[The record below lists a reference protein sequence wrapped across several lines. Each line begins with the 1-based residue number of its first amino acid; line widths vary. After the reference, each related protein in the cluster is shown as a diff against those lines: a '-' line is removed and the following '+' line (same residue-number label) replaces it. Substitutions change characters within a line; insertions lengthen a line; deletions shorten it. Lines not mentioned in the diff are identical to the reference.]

1 MAVTRILTDGVANTA
16 ISRIDGDLTLV
27 GAAANVLWD
36 KSADDLIFAD
46 NAKAVFGTGNDLQI
60 YHDGSNSYVTNAVGA
75 LKIATE
81 TSGIAITLGHST
93 SEVTVADNLTVTG
106 TLTGTLA
113 TAAQGSVTS
122 LGTLTTLTVDNII
135 INGTNIG
142 HTSDTDAIA
151 ISSAG
156 VVTLSATDSLIT
168 SGTTVHNE
176 DVTFTGANYNVL
188 WDKSD
193 NQLEFGDNAKAVFGA
208 SDDLQIYHTGSYSLI
223 KDNGT
228 GNLVLACDD
237 FQMTNSTVA
246 ENYITAANNG
256 AVTLYY
262 DNNVRLHTFSGGVGI
277 TTTGNLGD
285 LGTGLHIR
293 YSDSGA
299 DVSAGY
305 DNLIIEENDNNGMTI
320 LSGTGN
326 VGAIAFGDS
335 GDNDI
340 GLITYNHNGN
350 YMSFTANAGEK
361 LRITSN
367 GDTGI
372 GTTAPGNTLE
382 VFTGN
387 STKGIRINR
396 YGSGTYY
403 SDIIHTDTPERLA
416 FKVGTGS
423 AIAEIMAIHGGGTVG
438 IGATSTTARLNVK
451 AAADNNYQLLLQ
463 QSNGADGFGLICDMT
478 DGDLAFSR
486 YGSSTFYERMR
497 IRQGGDVCI
506 NTVYSGLFNQAGGN
520 AKLTVVGESSSTS
533 VIGNVDAAIT
543 IANKDGTLGNTSG
556 LHFARADTD
565 ESPNFA
571 GASIVAQFVAAQV
584 TGQYPAADLNFCTST
599 AQNAAPSLKMTLTD
613 DGSLGIGVTAPP
625 EKLTVKG
632 DIKVDLD
639 SFVGSTPG
647 DSTAIALASSGG
659 SQMQFY
665 RTGGDD
671 GIKFF
676 VHDSGTFHGEAAR
689 LDQFGN
695 FQIGCAG
702 QSPATPSAMSI
713 SLCGM
718 GIASP
723 DGVALQYYM
732 IKNTDVEAHIGFKSG
747 TDQNWY
753 LGTAHG
759 ISGIG
764 SAGVYQTNT
773 GAGWTNVSDERYKK
787 ALQPITNALD
797 KIKDCRGMTGLYKTD
812 PDDRD
817 RRSFLIAQD
826 WIPVLPEAVDQNT
839 TDDDDVT
846 QKLGLQYDATIPLLV
861 EAIKELR
868 EQNIAYAA
876 RIAALEG

>member
-46 NAKAVFGTGNDLQI
+46 NAGAVFGTGNDLKI
-60 YHDGSNSYVTNAVGA
+60 YHDGSSSYVSDGGTGSLYLRGTN
-75 LKIATE
+75 IIMDSATGE
-81 TSGIAITLGHST
+81 KYIDL
-93 SEVTVADNLTVTG
+93 VADGAVTLYYDNSAKLATASGGISVTG
-106 TLTGTLA
+106 TYTGTGLMTTGGNIVIPNA
-113 TAAQGSVTS
+113 GNIGSASDTDAIAIASNGVVTMNQIPVFSAGINVSGGTIAGTLSTAAQGSVTS
-122 LGTLTTLTVDNII
+122 LGTLTALTTASLSVSSTGNVIPSII
-135 INGTNIG
+135 TASGNAVGL
-142 HTSDTDAIA
+142 AIHQSGA
-151 ISSAG
+151 TRWELGAG
-156 VVTLSATDSLIT
+156 VGDG
-168 SGTTVHNE
+168 SGN
-176 DVTFTGANYNVL
+176 FNL
-188 WDKSD
+188 
-193 NQLEFGDNAKAVFGA
+193 
-208 SDDLQIYHTGSYSLI
+208 YS
-223 KDNGT
+223 
-228 GNLVLACDD
+228 
-237 FQMTNSTVA
+237 S
-246 ENYITAANNG
+246 
-256 AVTLYY
+256 
-262 DNNVRLHTFSGGVGI
+262 
-277 TTTGNLGD
+277 
-285 LGTGLHIR
+285 
-293 YSDSGA
+293 
-299 DVSAGY
+299 
-305 DNLIIEENDNNGMTI
+305 
-320 LSGTGN
+320 LSGTSGIRLAVTNAGLVGIGTTSPAKVLHVKGGN
-326 VGAIAFGDS
+326 DSSMALDNGGEQYTSMTVLNNGTQKGALYFDNTNGLFSLNAFTSLPLTLGA
-335 GDNDI
+335 
-340 GLITYNHNGN
+340 
-350 YMSFTANAGEK
+350 ANAEK
-361 LRITSN
+361 IRVTTN

-533 VIGNVDAAIT
+533 VIGNIDAAIT
-543 IANKDGTLGNTSG
+543 IANKDGTAGNTTG

-565 ESPNFA
+565 ETPNYA
-571 GASIVAQFVAAQV
+571 GASIVAQFGAAQV

-599 AQNAAPSLKMTLTD
+599 SQAAAPSLKMTLTD

-639 SFVGSTPG
+639 SYIGSTPA
-647 DSTAIALASSGG
+647 DSTAIAITSSGG
-659 SQMQFY
+659 SQIQFY
-665 RTGGDD
+665 RSGGDD
-671 GIKFF
+671 GIKFYT
-676 VHDSGTFHGEAAR
+676 HDSGTRHTESAR
-689 LDQFGN
+689 MDQFGN
-695 FQIGCAG
+695 LQIGTAG
-702 QSPATPSAMSI
+702 QGPVAAGAMSI
-713 SLCGM
+713 SATGM

-723 DGVALQYYM
+723 ASVSLQYYM
-732 IKNTDVEAHIGFKSG
+732 IKATQVEAHIGFKSG

-759 ISGIG
+759 LAGVG

-773 GAGWTNVSDERYKK
+773 GAGWTNVSDENYKK

-812 PDDRD
+812 PDDRH

-826 WIPVLPEAVDQNT
+826 WVPVLPEAVDQNT

-846 QKLGLQYDATIPLLV
+846 PKLGMQYDATIPLLV

-868 EQNIAYAA
+868 TQNIAYAA